1 MKPIP
6 SIPPR
11 VVASLKRLRS
21 GGLSVKSNDTDIL
34 RLEVLENDITIYLRN
49 LEVVKEF
56 FRPLRKTQTSDKEE
70 EESIL
75 DQLKKI
81 KGFAENLKNENMTIR
96 ITTNEEPVLVL
107 GENAKP
113 RLSRLILGSNI
124 QADTIKIISLVRI
137 IR

>member
-1 MKPIP
+1 MKAMP
-6 SIPPR
+6 SIPPKI
-11 VVASLKRLRS
+11 VTSLKRLRS
-21 GGLSVKSNDTDIL
+21 GGLSVKSNDINIL
-34 RLEVLENDITIYLRN
+34 KLQVLENDITIDLRN
-49 LEVVKEF
+49 LEVVKDF
-56 FRPLRKTQTSDKEE
+56 FRPFQKTRTFDKE

-107 GENAKP
+107 GEKAKP

-124 QADTIKIISLVRI
+124 QADIIKIISL
-137 IR
+137 IRKLR

>member
-1 MKPIP
+1 MA
-6 SIPPR
+6 SIPPQII
-11 VVASLKRLRS
+11 ASLKRLRS
-21 GGLSVKSNDTDIL
+21 GGLSVRSKDTDIL
-34 RLEVLENDITIYLRN
+34 RLQVLENDINIDLRN
-49 LEVVKEF
+49 LEVVKDF

-96 ITTNEEPVLVL
+96 ITTNEESVLVL
-107 GENAKP
+107 GEKAKP

-124 QADTIKIISLVRI
+124 QANTIKIISL
-137 IR
+137 IRKLR